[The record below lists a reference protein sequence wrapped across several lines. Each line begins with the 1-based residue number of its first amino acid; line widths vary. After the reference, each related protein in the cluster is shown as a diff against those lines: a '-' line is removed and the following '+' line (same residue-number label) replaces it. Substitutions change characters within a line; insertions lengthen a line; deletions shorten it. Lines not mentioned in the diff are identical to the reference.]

1 MNKNDKSYLA
11 EQPLNSLLLKL
22 SLPAFVGMVVMAAY
36 NIVDT
41 IFVGHGVGPLAIA
54 GLTIIFPIQMINTAL
69 AIALGLG
76 GASIISRR
84 LGEKNFK
91 AARDAAGNALS
102 LSVLTGL
109 LLSYFGWFFLDEVLF
124 LFGATVEIMPY
135 AMDYFSI
142 VLFGSPFISFAMA
155 GNNVIRA
162 EGNAKMAM
170 YTMILSAGTNIIL
183 DPIFIFG
190 LNLGIR
196 GAAWATI
203 ISQIAAALFVYYYFS
218 SGKSLIRLTIKSLY
232 IKTAIVKEILAIGA
246 SSLVRQAS
254 GSVVAALV
262 NHLLAKYGGDMAIA
276 AYGLILRVMMFAFM
290 PMFGVVQGVQPIIG
304 YNYGARNF
312 KRVRDSVKLAMKVTT
327 VIAFSAFIIFMFF
340 AEWIYMLFTTN
351 DELITI
357 GSAATRFVMIALPLV
372 GVQMIMGAFFQSLG
386 KAAASLIIT
395 TSRQIL
401 YVIPFL
407 MLLSYYLGVDGIWLT
422 FPVAD
427 ILSLLTASILFHF
440 EWKKLSLK
448 QSEIT

>member
-218 SGKSLIRLTIKSLY
+218 SGKSLIRLTIKALY

-407 MLLSYYLGVDGIWLT
+407 MLLSYYLGVDGIGSWGVGT
-422 FPVAD
+422 IQKNFIMRYPISCQI
-427 ILSLLTASILFHF
+427 ILCIC
-440 EWKKLSLK
+440 
-448 QSEIT
+448 

>member
-218 SGKSLIRLTIKSLY
+218 SGKSLIRLTIKALY

-351 DELITI
+351 DELISI
-357 GSAATRFVMIALPLV
+357 GNAATRFVMIALPLV

-395 TSRQIL
+395 TSRQVL

-407 MLLSYYLGVDGIWLT
+407 ILLSSYLGVDGIWLT

>member
-395 TSRQIL
+395 TSRQVL

-427 ILSLLTASILFHF
+427 ILSLLTASILFYF
-440 EWKKLSLK
+440 EWKKLYLK

>member
-218 SGKSLIRLTIKSLY
+218 SGKSLIRLTIKALY

-440 EWKKLSLK
+440 EWKKLYLK